1 MYSNRYL
8 IVFSL
13 VFLQFILSCKSQ
25 PDSTWLIK
33 TETEE
38 ITVSEAGNLWNE
50 LDTSLQTRLSSE
62 DNPIG
67 SYLSYLSR
75 EVMIEQVL
83 KEENILNSVEIINLK
98 SCWLTSASARAL
110 TDSLTVD
117 ILARITEDDITKYRQ
132 LLGKTI
138 WYSKNDQ
145 HFGPLRLP
153 DLPWEIAFVFDSI
166 NPGEHF
172 NFNGSTFF
180 LDSLI
185 MTPAFLENEM
195 GRDAI
200 FIKTNLARSRVNR
213 QIDSFQ
219 SEICSNVLID
229 SVAVDI
235 FLNNRNSLQN
245 TTALVNW
252 SGGFVSS
259 EQADGILAFNALH
272 RSPDSLGFQHISGL
286 LTNQIKLIIQ
296 EDIFA
301 DKYPSAYSNLIE
313 QAEYFAHEQARQLL
327 FKKHITDHIII
338 TEQMLLDAYNNQNN
352 LPTTPE
358 TRIFNSVITTTTDN
372 FSLVNGRLVTINQ
385 TASDSISGYKPTLKA
400 TNNTLSEPVTARQLP
415 ALLANVLFEPETP
428 DSLWYGPLQLQD
440 STYIYYSLVS
450 IIPEHSVSFEIIRE
464 SIQQNLILHIEEQ
477 KEAEWMCNLEAHCK
491 LDINLDVLTDL
502 PENPM
507 LWSNF

>member
-1 MYSNRYL
+1 MNSNKYL
-8 IVFSL
+8 IVFAL

-38 ITVSEAGNLWNE
+38 ITVSEAGFLWNN
-50 LDTSLQTRLSSE
+50 LDTSLQVRLSSE

-83 KEENILNSVEIINLK
+83 KEENILNSVEIVHLK

-110 TDSLTVD
+110 TDSLTID

-172 NFNGSTFF
+172 IFNGSTFF

-213 QIDSFQ
+213 QIDSLQ
-219 SEICSNVLID
+219 SEVCSNVLID
-229 SVAVDI
+229 SIAVDI
-235 FLNNRNSLQN
+235 FLNNQNSLQN
-245 TTALVNW
+245 TTALVSW
-252 SGGFVSS
+252 SGGFLSS
-259 EQADGILAFNALH
+259 QQLLGILAFNALH
-272 RSPDSLGFQHISGL
+272 QSQDFLGFQHISNV

-296 EDIFA
+296 EDMFA

-313 QAEYFAHEQARQLL
+313 QAEDFAHEQARQLL
-327 FKKHITDHIII
+327 FKKHITDNIII
-338 TEQMLLDAYNNQNN
+338 TEQILLDAYNNQNN

-358 TRIFNSVITTTTDN
+358 TRIFNSVVTSTTDN
-372 FSLVNGRLVTINQ
+372 FRLVSGELTTIDQ
-385 TASDSISGYKPTLKA
+385 TSLDNFSGYKSTLS
-400 TNNTLSEPVTARQLP
+400 TTSNILSEPVTARQLP
-415 ALLANVLFEPETP
+415 VLLANALFEPATS
-428 DSLWYGPLQLQD
+428 DSLWHGPLQLQD
-440 STYIYYSLVS
+440 STYIYYSLTS
-450 IIPEHSVSFEIIRE
+450 IIPEHPVSFEKIRE

-491 LDINLDVLTDL
+491 LEVNLEVLADL

-507 LWSNF
+507 LWSNL